1 MTTLTRSTNAISDF
15 VRASR
20 KAAAA
25 ALALKQAE
33 SEMAALTPDVLNQ
46 IGDSRTVKVDG
57 AIATLTPRVTE
68 SIKRTCDDEIAVQF
82 FRSHGMNVNVRSA
95 EYVAPAAFSAAVRKG
110 AVSPDLY
117 EITTTTGVN
126 VI

>member
-33 SEMAALTPDVLNQ
+33 AEMAALTADVLQQ
-46 IGDSRTVKVDG
+46 IGESRTTKVDG
-57 AIATLTPRVTE
+57 VIVTLTPRVTE
-68 SIKRTCDDEIAVQF
+68 SVKRTCDDATAVEF
-82 FRSHGMNVNVRSA
+82 FKSHGMPISTRSPQ
-95 EYVAPAAFSAAVRKG
+95 YVPPASFTSAVRKG
-110 AVSPDLY
+110 AVDPALY
-117 EITTTTGVN
+117 EVTQTIGVN